1 MLNRRYFTPPPS
13 AGLPSGFTSLDYIT
27 ISSLNQRVCR
37 DSMVGASDV
46 VYLDHQF
53 EAVPTWSSSTNP
65 EDLFLWSDTYR
76 DMYVSYIGSFG
87 SPYYPVYSYTPYEVG
102 FVNAL
107 ESSVLTTERVLLCM
121 PNSAYSVNGV
131 IYPSNDL
138 SAMRINDGVTTVSGG
153 HGEIQSV
160 RYRIYGCY
168 ILDVFDW
175 RHYMVPC
182 LRVSDRREGLY
193 DLVDG
198 VFTAILEPNAISLSI
213 LDRELTSTY
222 PVASDLTVVIS
233 TRTSPSITITFPKGL
248 SSIYV
253 NNSSLRTIESIT
265 PAFDDTYFYT
275 ID

>member
-1 MLNRRYFTPPPS
+1 M
-13 AGLPSGFTSLDYIT
+13 
-27 ISSLNQRVCR
+27 
-37 DSMVGASDV
+37 

-53 EAVPTWSSSTNP
+53 EVIPTWSDTTNP

-76 DMYVSYIGSFG
+76 DMYISYIGSYG
-87 SPYYPVYSYTPYEVG
+87 SDYYPAYSYVPYEVG

-107 ESSVLTTERVLLCM
+107 ISSVLTTERVLLCM

-131 IYPSNDL
+131 IYPSGGL
-138 SAMRINDGVTTVSGG
+138 STMCINNVVTTVSGS

-182 LRVSDRREGLY
+182 LRVSDGREGLY

-198 VFTAILEPNAISLSI
+198 VFVPILHLNVINLSTAYGT
-213 LDRELTSTY
+213 LTSTY
-222 PVASDLTVVIS
+222 PVASDLVVSIS
-233 TRTSPSITITFPKGL
+233 SRTSGTSASVVFPKG
-248 SSIYV
+248 SSSVTTSY
-253 NNSSLRTIESIT
+253 RRYDIT
-265 PAFDDTYFYT
+265 GISPLYDDDYYYYT
-275 ID
+275 T